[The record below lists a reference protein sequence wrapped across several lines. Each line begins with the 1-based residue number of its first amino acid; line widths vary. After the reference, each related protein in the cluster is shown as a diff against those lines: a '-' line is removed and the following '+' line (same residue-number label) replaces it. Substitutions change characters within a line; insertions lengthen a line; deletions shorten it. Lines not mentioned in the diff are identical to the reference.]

1 MEKKSFIEKL
11 LVLLANEDVLS
22 VAREVNELRTRFEDF
37 CIEEDRKKQVAF
49 LEAHPDYGAV
59 LSFAKIIDEE
69 GQDFQVGDLIHLVDD
84 EYVKLNENNQLLK
97 AKVTKYNKVLR
108 KAK

>member
-1 MEKKSFIEKL
+1 MQHKPINMTKISSKEEKNYQL
-11 LVLLANEDVLS
+11 L
-22 VAREVNELRTRFEDF
+22 
-37 CIEEDRKKQVAF
+37 K
-49 LEAHPDYGAV
+49 
-59 LSFAKIIDEE
+59 E
-69 GQDFQVGDLIHLVDD
+69 GQDFLVGDLIHLVDD